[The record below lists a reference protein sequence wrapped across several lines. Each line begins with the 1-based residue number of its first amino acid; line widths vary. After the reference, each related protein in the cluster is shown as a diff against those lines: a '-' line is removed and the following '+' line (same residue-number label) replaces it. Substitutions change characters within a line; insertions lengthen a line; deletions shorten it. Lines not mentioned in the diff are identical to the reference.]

1 MPYGS
6 AKVVIFADNLYHI
19 RAIIIYA
26 LSAHPFWCFGI
37 GDSISLSITDQADTG
52 NRSAEQ
58 LLRGKGFALSF
69 VPQTFVKS
77 GFRVDVTY
85 FFKNAQHSLTLT
97 PTLYQGEPS
106 RDRTGNAELSGTGT
120 ELIHNIYFGN
130 NSLERQSATKRA
142 VYLAHGPFFR
152 RFSVDY
158 QNSNTDCT
166 RDINKYGYSLMFGVT
181 LVTDFSLY
189 VDFSLGGGIRRTS
202 VSTNDPELP
211 EDEELFNQ
219 SFIDYGFDGILPV
232 SGLKIG
238 VKF

>member
-1 MPYGS
+1 M
-6 AKVVIFADNLYHI
+6 
-19 RAIIIYA
+19 
-26 LSAHPFWCFGI
+26 
-37 GDSISLSITDQADTG
+37 
-52 NRSAEQ
+52 
-58 LLRGKGFALSF
+58 
-69 VPQTFVKS
+69 PQTFVKN

-106 RDRTGNAELSGTGT
+106 RDRTGNEELSGAGT
-120 ELIHNIYFGN
+120 ELIHNIYFGKE
-130 NSLERQSATKRA
+130 SQEQPSSTKRA

-158 QNSNTDCT
+158 QNSNTDYT

-189 VDFSLGGGIRRTS
+189 VDFYLGGGIRRTS

-211 EDEELFNQ
+211 KDEELFNQ
-219 SFIDYGFDGILPV
+219 SFIDYGFDGVLPV

>member
-1 MPYGS
+1 MRYLLTLFGVLVLGIAFPFSS
-6 AKVVIFADNLYHI
+6 A
-19 RAIIIYA
+19 
-26 LSAHPFWCFGI
+26 G
-37 GDSISLSITDQADTG
+37 QADIG

-58 LLRGKGFALSF
+58 LLGGKGFALSF
-69 VPQTFVKS
+69 VPQTFVKN

-158 QNSNTDCT
+158 QNSNTDYT

-189 VDFSLGGGIRRTS
+189 VDFYLGGGIRRTS

>member
-1 MPYGS
+1 MRYLLTLFGVLVLGIAFPFSS
-6 AKVVIFADNLYHI
+6 A
-19 RAIIIYA
+19 
-26 LSAHPFWCFGI
+26 G
-37 GDSISLSITDQADTG
+37 QADTS
-52 NRSAEQ
+52 NTNAEQ

-85 FFKNAQHSLTLT
+85 FFKNAEHSLTLT

-106 RDRTGNAELSGTGT
+106 RDRTGNEELSGAGT
-120 ELIHNIYFGN
+120 ELIHNIYFGKE
-130 NSLERQSATKRA
+130 SQEQPSSTKRA

-158 QNSNTDCT
+158 QNSNTDYT
-166 RDINKYGYSLMFGVT
+166 RDINKYRYSLMFGVT

-189 VDFSLGGGIRRTS
+189 VDFYLGGGIRRTS

-219 SFIDYGFDGILPV
+219 SFIDYGFDGVLPV

>member
-1 MPYGS
+1 MRYLLTLFGVLVLGIAFP
-6 AKVVIFADNLYHI
+6 L
-19 RAIIIYA
+19 A
-26 LSAHPFWCFGI
+26 LLTRPIPATEAQSSFLG
-37 GDSISLSITDQADTG
+37 
-52 NRSAEQ
+52 
-58 LLRGKGFALSF
+58 GKGFALSF
-69 VPQTFVKS
+69 VPQTFVKN

-106 RDRTGNAELSGTGT
+106 RDRTGNEELSGAGT
-120 ELIHNIYFGN
+120 ELIHNIYFGKE
-130 NSLERQSATKRA
+130 SQEQPSSTKRA

-158 QNSNTDCT
+158 QNSNTDYT

-219 SFIDYGFDGILPV
+219 SFIDYGFDGVLPV